1 MLLQFRSTTFFYQ
14 PPSGKYAKILRTFR
28 LIRNHQVYLGVQ
40 GDPVRDL
47 VAKYQGEAEA
57 CKRHVLAADAV
68 TADTRGL
75 QQLVAAGNYRAAIN
89 HTALLLEMYGQ
100 GRIQLP
106 YRIYTR

>member
-1 MLLQFRSTTFFYQ
+1 M
-14 PPSGKYAKILRTFR
+14 
-28 LIRNHQVYLGVQ
+28 
-40 GDPVRDL
+40 RDL

-57 CKRHVLAADAV
+57 CKRHVLAADTV

-100 GRIQLP
+100 GTLKNTFFSKKKLCTSAFNMIWFSAE
-106 YRIYTR
+106 YRADTQSDIRYEQYRTEPHIGISKGGHR

>member
-1 MLLQFRSTTFFYQ
+1 M
-14 PPSGKYAKILRTFR
+14 
-28 LIRNHQVYLGVQ
+28 
-40 GDPVRDL
+40 RDL
-47 VAKYQGEAEA
+47 VAKFQGEAEA

-100 GRIQLP
+100 GRSDIATYTYRFLLLP
-106 YRIYTR
+106 GFRILISLESPPISLIRIRVVKLFRQGMAPYLQS

>member
-1 MLLQFRSTTFFYQ
+1 MLNT
-14 PPSGKYAKILRTFR
+14 LRASPGLR
-28 LIRNHQVYLGVQ
+28 YSCISQ

-47 VAKYQGEAEA
+47 VGKYQGEAEA

-75 QQLVAAGNYRAAIN
+75 QQLVAAANYRAAIN

-100 GRIQLP
+100 GE
-106 YRIYTR
+106 IYFLSLRCCQPTGKAALVIYE